1 VSTHADEEVYRKQG
15 FGAPLG
21 VSGRL
26 ALLLVDFVNGFAAP
40 AVFGGGNIGSAVQET
55 ERLLAR
61 ARTAHLPIAHSR
73 IVYAADGSDSN
84 LFGQKVPTL
93 LQLTEDAPESQIVP
107 SLTPLEGELVVRK
120 TVPSAFFGTA
130 LAPWLTQRSVASLL
144 VAGTTTSG
152 CVRASVVDAM
162 SFGFKPIVV
171 RDCVGDRS
179 LAAHESSLF
188 DMHQK
193 YCDILS
199 LHEAMQAIEQTGK
212 SRQQVRPAD
221 VLD

>member
-1 VSTHADEEVYRKQG
+1 MSTHPDEEVFRKQG

-40 AVFGGGNIGSAVQET
+40 AVFGGGNIGNAVQDT
-55 ERLLAR
+55 ERLLAC
-61 ARTAHLPIAHSR
+61 ARTARLPIAHSR

-84 LFGQKVPTL
+84 LFAQKVPTL
-93 LQLTEDAPESQIVP
+93 LQLTEGAPESQIVP
-107 SLTPLEGELVVRK
+107 LLTPREGELVIRK
-120 TVPSAFFGTA
+120 TVPSAFFGTTLVA
-130 LAPWLTQRSVASLL
+130 WLTQRSVASLL

-162 SFGFKPIVV
+162 SLGFKPIVV

-188 DMHQK
+188 DMQQK
-193 YCDILS
+193 YCDIVS
-199 LHEAMQAIEQTGK
+199 LREAMQAIEQTAGA
-212 SRQQVRPAD
+212 RRTAND
-221 VLD
+221 